1 MHVLATAACLLAAA
15 AAVSAQSCTSD
26 FCKNSGI
33 CLIVAGAPSCACV
46 AGFTGKNCET
56 AEGGAVV
63 SDACKNQPCLNGGS
77 CQPVGDQFKCN
88 CPAGFI
94 GTVCQAAATTAA
106 PGVTTIAPA
115 ANCPPAKSDKD
126 NVACNPAEIVFMIE
140 YARGDSYWDVD
151 HEGDFIKRLVDSWRV
166 NDQNIRIGVVTYHDT
181 VSEVIHIDDYKNDPD
196 GLKDRITALTRRL
209 RPSGTNDLAG
219 ALDYVKTTAFAGAR
233 PGAEKIVI
241 PMVHMMP
248 ESTESGI
255 VAAANRL
262 KADCVTVI
270 GIDITGSRAGNWGQ
284 GGSRPDADDIV
295 EKTIMEQVVSTPAAS
310 HLVEYNDF
318 SALESD
324 AGSWN
329 DDCA

>member
-1 MHVLATAACLLAAA
+1 MSPLTLALAALALTATA
-15 AAVSAQSCTSD
+15 SAQSSCTAS
-26 FCKNSGI
+26 FCQNGGI
-33 CLIVAGAPSCACV
+33 CLIVAGSASCA
-46 AGFTGKNCET
+46 
-56 AEGGAVV
+56 
-63 SDACKNQPCLNGGS
+63 
-77 CQPVGDQFKCN
+77 

-94 GTVCQAAATTAA
+94 GKNCETVEGLGASACAATPCMNGGTCTPLGDQFKCTCADGFIGIICQDSAATA
-106 PGVTTIAPA
+106 PVVPQCPA
-115 ANCPPAKSDKD
+115 GKSDVT
-126 NVACNPAEIVFMIE
+126 NIACNPAEIVFMIE
-140 YARGDSYWDVD
+140 YARGDSYFDVD
-151 HEGDFIKRLVDSWRV
+151 HEGDFIKRLIDLWQV

-295 EKTIMEQVVSTPAAS
+295 EKTIMEQVVSSPAAS